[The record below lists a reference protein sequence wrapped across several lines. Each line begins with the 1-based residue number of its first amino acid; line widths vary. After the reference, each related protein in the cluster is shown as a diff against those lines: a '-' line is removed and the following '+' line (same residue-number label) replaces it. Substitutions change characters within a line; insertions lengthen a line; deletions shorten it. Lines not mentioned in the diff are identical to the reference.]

1 MKRITYI
8 LLPLLFGI
16 YTYRYHNLYFN
27 LVLCLVLFFTL
38 LNALDWFI
46 THRMVKQKGL
56 QTKFLILSLSLRF
69 ILALYGVVL
78 IKKYF
83 YPKKLIFFAKT
94 VSNCVSLYS
103 RCSSKISSRSSNRR
117 WWFDLIGPWGQCF
130 RSSSMKMMFLTLPP
144 QLASQSPELLWPFFS
159 PTNEI
164 LRIAMVIWTNV
175 EWHVCERFHLNK
187 SNHL

>member
-38 LNALDWFI
+38 LNASDWFI
-46 THRMVKQKGL
+46 THRMEKQKGL
-56 QTKFLILSLSLRF
+56 QTKLLILSLSLRF

-83 YPKKLIFFAKT
+83 YPKHLKPLWLILFFFGYY
-94 VSNCVSLYS
+94 L
-103 RCSSKISSRSSNRR
+103 
-117 WWFDLIGPWGQCF
+117 
-130 RSSSMKMMFLTLPP
+130 
-144 QLASQSPELLWPFFS
+144 
-159 PTNEI
+159 I
-164 LRIAMVIWTNV
+164 LRLFIKPNIKN
-175 EWHVCERFHLNK
+175 
-187 SNHL
+187 